1 MDTKTFEWT
10 KLEPTGEAPDAR
22 GGHSACVLPNSQLL
36 IYGGWSNHNQF
47 SNMFIYDIKGN
58 KWIDAEISHE
68 IPRWNFNSVMVK
80 AIPSWK
86 FFVFGGSVGSFVE
99 GHARNLGRFSDDLFF
114 FDVDHKKWQ
123 PVPLVD
129 GTKPKSRESG
139 ALFYDSSDS
148 KLVLFGGWNNDWLGD
163 IYAIPVGMITGP
175 PYAIFD
181 LRPKLGP
188 YTGNTKLTITGVGF
202 TNTSNIIVRFTIGKV
217 TVDCEG
223 VYVSDTELTCKT
235 PDFSH
240 IGPKEVDVTLAIDRG
255 DFTITSAKF
264 NFFLNTKADKTIA
277 YGPGLLCENPADA
290 KTVFYIQARNEKGE
304 NRVSGADEFV
314 VELKRY
320 GPDGELIEDR
330 PPVPVA
336 VPSEKKEG
344 EEEEAKEDGEGEK
357 PASQGEVA
365 KEEKAE
371 APQESE
377 RPSTASTACTVE
389 DLGDGSYKVTYQ
401 AKIEGEVDVSVRYRN
416 EKGELE
422 NIRGSPF
429 LKVKLTKKAPVKNTD
444 IAGPGISSY
453 ITHTL
458 NDIEK
463 FINETKNVINIKNK
477 NINEDVYSLLK
488 VKEGLNSVT
497 ERKDETILALDT
509 LEELLRSLEE
519 KHEVHR
525 DSDLKKTLKLI
536 EEWKNLEKLANN
548 VEKEIAGPLKNEGE
562 KCKEQ
567 LVKFEEELKQ
577 YDQGIRKE
585 SFYIYKTGID
595 GAFKRLDEV
604 KVQIEDFDK
613 KVENFVYYTEMFGFP
628 ERIEQVNKNLDKV
641 KTEVN
646 AVRNLWAQ
654 IKKSEAK
661 FNEYLERKW
670 GEIVPSD
677 MEEEIKKLRKEVTDL
692 RGLDKKSLAYLG
704 IVEDMKKWATFIP
717 LLSEL
722 KDPSMDVPDQRHWKE
737 VQTVTGKTFT
747 VDEVTPLQIIWD
759 LKLFEFKDPI
769 EEITDKAKQEA
780 KMEKILN
787 KIDEKWKE
795 VAFEKQ
801 QHKDTNIMLLKMS
814 DENFEA
820 LEENHVQIQNMSA
833 SKYLAYFENIVNKWR
848 ASLTAIFDVVQLLSE
863 VQKTWSFLE
872 NLFIHSEEVMKELPQ
887 ESEKFRG
894 IDKKVK
900 EIIEDGNKI
909 MNILQFCTQEHVFK
923 DLDVVLKE
931 LKFCEKALNKFLD
944 DKRKAFPRFYFV
956 SVNDL
961 LDILSNGNNP
971 YKINKHMS
979 KIFQSIDKLDLKH
992 QEGQRPQ
999 AVGFHSSVG
1008 VEYVPFS
1015 IPLALEG
1022 KVEVYLQKTVE
1033 KMVSTLNEVAL
1044 NSIKSYNTMSRDEWI
1059 NKDAAQITIL
1069 INMIQWVS
1077 NVENALTKIQ
1087 NGDLN
1092 AMKNLYK
1099 ESVEGLTALIKKVQ
1113 GDLTPPIRQKVM
1125 VLITMDTH
1133 SRDIVDRLVQEDV
1146 RQVNAF
1152 QWQSQLKFYWDT
1164 SAKDCK
1170 IAITDAVLWYGY
1182 EYLGNGPRLVIT
1194 PLTDRIYVTAT
1205 QALHLKMG
1213 CAPAGPAGT
1222 GKTETTKDLASAV
1235 GKACYVFN
1243 CSGEMTYESMGNI
1256 FKGLAASGC
1265 WGCFDEFNRLI
1276 PEVLSVCSVQFKAVT
1291 DAIKAKRQR
1300 FVLQGDEINLDPTCG
1315 AFITMNPGY
1324 LGRSELPEGLKALFR
1339 PITVVVPDLELIC
1352 ENLLMAE
1359 GFVEAKVLA
1368 TKFTTLY
1375 ALCRDLLSKQ
1385 DHYDWGLRAIKS
1397 VLVVAGAFK
1406 RAEPEIREQA
1416 LLMRALRDFNIPKI
1430 VAADLDVFFGLLGDL
1445 FPGIDIPRKTD
1456 PNFEGIVEAVCIE
1469 NRLFPDPDFKLKVV
1483 QLKELMEIRHCVFVM
1498 GPPGAGKSSTW
1509 KVLAKSQDKAGQK
1522 TTFVDLDPKV
1532 VSTRDLYGYVM
1543 VTKEWK
1549 DGLLS
1554 KVMRSLGE
1562 ITDTN
1567 PKWIVLDGDLDAN
1580 WIESMNSVMD
1590 DNKILTLAS
1599 NERIPLKPHMRMLFE
1614 IRDLKF
1620 ATPATVSRAGILY
1633 ISDDKGTQWKSYVRS
1648 WVQTLPDRDLS
1659 ANIQKLFDKY
1669 VDIAISFLFRSCKF
1683 LIPMSKMALVISI
1696 CKALEPLLDASLRER
1711 LLHQEFLF
1719 VWAVVWAIGACL
1731 SEKDGIDFRK
1741 VFSDFWR
1748 SQGDWKIVKFPSK
1761 GTIFDFFVDQTGDSP
1776 KLEEWGKK
1784 VPAIEYDD
1792 ITPMQNI
1799 TVPTPETV
1807 STSEFLRNYIIVG
1820 QACLLIGM
1828 AGSGKTQLMKGLLKD
1843 IVTQKPDSFMY
1854 QIINFN
1860 YYTESDYLINMLEQ
1874 TLEKKGGRQKG
1885 PRGKAKL
1892 IYFVDDLNMC
1902 MLDPYNT
1909 QTAIALLRQHADYG
1923 HWYDVSKLQ
1932 LVEIV
1937 NTQTVAAMNP
1947 TAGSFF
1953 VNPRYQRHFWTCA
1966 VPFPDQTSLFTIYN
1980 TFMVGHFKKFKSTVQ
1995 EQIQFI
2001 IKATLALHQSVIA
2014 SFRKTAINFHYEFNI
2029 RHLAGV
2035 FQGLLLAQPN
2045 QFQDPEKLVR
2055 LWIHESE
2062 RIYGDRLVSPEHLLT
2077 FKAQIADLV
2086 KKNFSK
2092 FNLNRFF
2099 SGATPEAIIFCDFTQ
2114 GINNDRFYDQMPNDK
2129 LESHVGEALK
2139 EYNDNNAVMDLVLFD
2154 DAIKHICKITRIIR
2168 QPSGHAL
2175 LVGVGGSGKQS
2186 LSRLAA
2192 FICGYT
2198 TFQIVISQSYSL
2210 NDLKTDLQ
2218 GLYNKTGVKDEG
2230 ILFLFTDGQITNER
2244 FLVYINDLLSSG
2256 EIADLYQPEEKD
2268 AIINS
2273 VRSKVKAEG
2282 KPDTPDN
2289 CWTYFIGKVKANL
2302 HMALCFSPVGEAFRR
2317 RARQF
2322 PALVNT
2328 TVIDWFQPWPQ
2339 DALLN
2344 VAKQFLKEIDL
2355 GEEEV
2360 RGAVE
2365 RFMPYSFKAVN
2376 QASSLIYEQ
2385 ERRYIYTTPK
2395 SFLELIKLF
2404 KTMLTTKRTNLERSK
2419 ERYETGLIKL
2429 RETASV
2435 VSELEESLKVKQVT
2449 VDAAKAEADAVATTV
2464 GAAKEKVEKETA
2476 IANEK
2481 AAKATE
2487 IQRVVEEQKAS
2498 AQKDLDAALPL
2509 VEKAQSAL
2517 KDISEKDFQMA
2528 KSFANPPK
2536 GVPEVF
2542 GTCIYLMAGLVPNE
2556 MVEVDKNKKP
2566 KAADWKACQKMMKD
2580 PKDFKNKLID
2590 CKAWIDE
2597 GKVPTQ
2603 NINPIRPFLQE
2614 PWFTVEEI
2622 KSKSTAAAGICAF
2635 IQNIVLYFDVVQEVE
2650 PKRKALKEATE
2661 QFEAANAQVAEAKA
2675 TVAKLQEELDK
2686 LQAEYDEALA
2696 KKNAVE
2702 AEANLLQRKLGL
2714 AKRLINA
2721 LGSEDARWANSIV
2734 ELDKALGV
2742 IVGDVLISSAF
2753 VSYAGPFTKKFREMI
2768 IKGNFLK
2775 YMKDAKIPMAQNP
2788 DPLVI
2793 LVDDATKAAW
2803 NNQGL
2808 PSDQVS
2814 IENGTILT
2822 NSERYTLMID
2832 PQLQGITWIREK
2844 EKKNNLQV
2852 TRLGN
2857 KDIMNKLELAIE
2869 SGWSVLIENM
2879 DEQVD
2884 ATLNPIIAR
2893 NFFKRGKNKILKLGG
2908 KDLTLNEKFRL
2919 FMHTKLANPHYPPE
2933 IQAEATLI
2941 NFTVTEDGLGDQL
2954 LTLVVGKER
2963 PDLAKKKIELIQ
2975 QQNEFKIKL
2984 KELEDDL
2991 LSRLANAQGDILA
3004 DVELIENL
3012 ETSKRIAVEVQEKVI
3027 VAKATEININEASEK
3042 YRSVA
3047 DRGALI
3053 FFLMNELAK
3062 IHSFYMYSLESFVVV
3077 VNRAIDSLS
3086 EGLAKPKKVEAEEA
3100 AAEGEAVAGPGKK
3113 EEGVAEGGE
3122 GPAEGE
3128 AGEKAAEEKGEEE
3141 NGQDA
3146 QDAQEALEA
3155 EEAALLTPRSL
3166 DKRVHKLID
3175 VITLFSFNYIRKG
3188 LFERHKL
3195 IVAALLTFRILI
3207 RSGKLAQNEVNHLIV
3222 PQPPLQ
3228 RSPIPDNFK
3237 SFLTEGIW
3245 EAVIS
3250 LEGNIKT
3257 HFEGLQASL
3266 EADLIQWK
3274 KWYGEEK
3281 AELAPLPKDFR
3292 DLGSFPKLL
3301 LLRAM
3306 RPDRLPSAL
3315 TNFVSETMGE
3325 VYVQQAPFNIFETYK
3340 ETNSSTPIFF
3350 VLFPGV
3356 DPTPDVE
3363 RVGATLDIS
3372 SSNGK
3377 FENISMGQG
3386 QEDRARDAIFRAAKE
3401 GTWIM
3406 LQNVHLMQSWMKLFE
3421 GYLEKASATAD
3432 PNFRC
3437 FISSE
3442 PPPIPTWKI
3451 IPESILQ
3458 NSIKVANEAPQDLK
3472 ANLRRAYAKFSQE
3485 KIAASTKANEY
3496 KAILFALCMFHSLM
3510 LGRKKFGSQ
3519 GWSRVYN
3526 FNDGDLTICADV
3538 LHNYLEKYEKV
3549 PYDDLRYI
3557 YGEIMYGGHI
3567 TDNWDR
3573 RTCNTYLLVLIKPE
3587 LLSKDFNLAP
3597 GFKSPDA
3604 GKFDYEAYRNY
3615 IEERL
3620 PIESPQMFGMHPNA
3634 EIGYLTATSEM
3645 IFDTIIEVQGGGAA
3659 GGSKKED
3666 DGVVGRLTDFKQR
3679 IAGRSFNLLDVR
3691 GKMKEMIP
3699 YNVVLLQECERM
3711 NELLEEIDKSLE
3723 ELKLGL
3729 EVTKEIVL
3737 YI

>member
-1 MDTKTFEWT
+1 
-10 KLEPTGEAPDAR
+10 
-22 GGHSACVLPNSQLL
+22 
-36 IYGGWSNHNQF
+36 
-47 SNMFIYDIKGN
+47 MFIYDIKGN

-68 IPRWNFNSVMVK
+68 VPRWNHSSVMVK

-99 GHARNLGRFSDDLFF
+99 GHARNLGKFSDDLYF
-114 FDVDHKKWQ
+114 FDIQNKKWATI
-123 PVPLVD
+123 PLAD
-129 GTKPKSRESG
+129 PQNRPKARESG
-139 ALFYDSSDS
+139 TMFYDSSDS
-148 KLVLFGGWNNDWLGD
+148 KLILFGGWNNDWLGD
-163 IYAIPVGMITGP
+163 ISTIPVGMITGP

-181 LRPKLGP
+181 LKPKLGP
-188 YTGNTKLTITGVGF
+188 YTGNTRVTINGVGF
-202 TNTSNIIVRFTIGKV
+202 TSNQNFIVRFTWGKV
-217 TVDCEG
+217 NMDVEG
-223 VYVSDTELTCKT
+223 VYVSETELTCKT
-235 PDFSH
+235 PDFSSV
-240 IGPKEVDVTLAIDRG
+240 GPKEVEVTLAVDRG
-255 DFTITSAKF
+255 DFTITNAKF
-264 NFFLNTKADKTIA
+264 NFFLNTKADRTIA
-277 YGPGLLCENPADA
+277 YGPGLLCENPVNE
-290 KTVFYIQARNEKGE
+290 KTVIFIQARNEKGE
-304 NRVSGADEFV
+304 NRVSGTDEFV
-314 VELKRY
+314 IQIKR
-320 GPDGELIEDR
+320 PESEEAKLA
-330 PPVPVA
+330 VPVQE
-336 VPSEKKEG
+336 VRKSVREG
-344 EEEEAKEDGEGEK
+344 EEEEGEEG
-357 PASQGEVA
+357 
-365 KEEKAE
+365 EEKAQGE
-371 APQESE
+371 QDGEQAQPVAVEEVEKAPEYDI
-377 RPSTASTACTVE
+377 E
-389 DLGDGSYKVTYQ
+389 DLGDGSYKITFSS
-401 AKIEGEVDVSVRYRN
+401 AEEGEVDVSIKYRN
-416 EKGELE
+416 EKNELE
-422 NIRGSPF
+422 QIRGSPF
-429 LKVKLTKKAPVKNTD
+429 TKVKFSKKANPKNVD
-444 IAGPGISSY
+444 IAGPGIAHY

-458 NDIEK
+458 TDIDK
-463 FINETKNVINIKNK
+463 FIAETKNTINIKNK
-477 NINEDVYSLLK
+477 NVGEDVFALLS
-488 VKEGLNSVT
+488 VKKGLNSGG
-497 ERKDETILALDT
+497 ERKENVVLALDT
-509 LEELLRSLEE
+509 LEQLIKALE
-519 KHEVHR
+519 KYEVHR
-525 DSDLKKTLKLI
+525 DSDLKKTSKLI
-536 EEWKNLEKLANN
+536 DEWKNFERLSNS
-548 VEKEIAGPLKNEGE
+548 VEKEIANNLKNEGE
-562 KCKEQ
+562 KCKEK

-577 YDQGIRKE
+577 YDQGVRKE
-585 SFYIYKTGID
+585 SFYIYKTGVD

-604 KVQIEDFDK
+604 KVQIGDFDR
-613 KVENFVYYTEMFGFP
+613 KVENFVYFTDMFGFP
-628 ERIEQVNKNLDKV
+628 ERMEQVNKNLDKV
-641 KTEVN
+641 KVEVG
-646 AVRNLWAQ
+646 AVRNLWGL
-654 IKKSEAK
+654 IKKNEAK
-661 FNEYLERKW
+661 FSEYLGRKW
-670 GEIVPSD
+670 GEVNPSD
-677 MEEEIKKLRKEVTDL
+677 MEEEIKKLRKEIVDL
-692 RGLDKKSLAYLG
+692 KGLDKKSSAYQG
-704 IVEDMKKWATFIP
+704 IIEDFKKWATFIP

-722 KDPSMDVPDQRHWKE
+722 KDPSMDVPDQRHWNA
-737 VQTVTGKTFT
+737 VQQTTGKAFT
-747 VDEVTPLQIIWD
+747 VDENTPLQIIWD
-759 LKLFEFKDPI
+759 LKLFEFKDNI
-769 EEITDKAKQEA
+769 EEITDKAKQEL
-780 KMEKILN
+780 KMEKVLN
-787 KIDEKWKE
+787 KIDDKWRD
-795 VAFEKQ
+795 VNFEKQ

-872 NLFIHSEEVMKELPQ
+872 NLFIHSEEVIKELPQ

-900 EIIEDGNKI
+900 EVIENGNQV
-909 MNILQFCTQEHVFK
+909 MNILKFCTQDSVLK
-923 DLDVVLKE
+923 DLDTVLKE

-971 YKINKHMS
+971 NKINRHMS
-979 KIFQSIDKLDLKH
+979 KIFQAIDKLDLKP
-992 QEGQRPQ
+992 QDGGRPI
-999 AVGFHSSVG
+999 AVGWDSGVG
-1008 VEYVPFS
+1008 SEYVPFS
-1015 IPLALEG
+1015 INLPLEG

-1033 KMVSTLNEVAL
+1033 KMVSTLNEIAL
-1044 NSIKSYNTMSRDEWI
+1044 NSIKTYASVEKDDWI
-1059 NKDAAQITIL
+1059 KQDPAQITIL
-1069 INMIQWVS
+1069 INMITWVN
-1077 NVENALTKIQ
+1077 NVENTFNELPTKP
-1087 NGDLN
+1087 D
-1092 AMKNLYK
+1092 AMKNFYHR
-1099 ESVEGLTALIKKVQ
+1099 SVEGLTALIKKVQ
-1113 GDLTPPIRQKVM
+1113 GDLSPAVRQKVM

-1133 SRDIVDRLVQEDV
+1133 SRDVVEKLAAEDV
-1146 RQVNAF
+1146 RTPTAF
-1152 QWQSQLKFYWDT
+1152 QWQSQLKFYWD
-1164 SAKDCK
+1164 SQKKDCK

-1256 FKGLAASGC
+1256 FKGLAASGT

-1291 DAIKAKRQR
+1291 DAIKAKRKR
-1300 FVLQGDEINLDPTCG
+1300 FVLQGDEIDLDPSCG

-1359 GFVEAKVLA
+1359 GFVDAKILA

-1375 ALCRDLLSKQ
+1375 SLCRDLLSKA

-1406 RAEPEIREQA
+1406 RAEPDIREQA

-1430 VAADLDVFFGLLGDL
+1430 VAQDLDIFFGLLGDL

-1456 PNFEGIVEAVCIE
+1456 PTFEEIVDNVCVE
-1469 NRLFPDPDFKLKVV
+1469 SKLHPDPDFKLKIV

-1509 KVLAKSQDKAGQK
+1509 KMLAKAQDKAGQK
-1522 TTFVDLDPKV
+1522 TMFVDLDPKV

-1543 VTKEWK
+1543 ITKEWK

-1562 ITDTN
+1562 ISDTN

-1599 NERIPLKPHMRMLFE
+1599 NERIPLKPHMKMLFE

-1633 ISDDKGTQWKSYVRS
+1633 ISDDKGTQWKSYVKS
-1648 WVQTLPDRDLS
+1648 WVQTLPDRDLA

-1669 VDIAISFLFRSCKF
+1669 VEIGLTFLFRSCKF
-1683 LIPMSKMALVISI
+1683 LIPMSKMSLVISI
-1696 CKALEPLLDASLRER
+1696 CKTLEPLLDSSLKEK
-1711 LLHQEFLF
+1711 LLHQEFIF
-1719 VWAVVWAIGACL
+1719 VWGVIWAIGACL

-1741 VFSDFWR
+1741 VFSDWWR
-1748 SQGDWKIVKFPSK
+1748 GQGDWKIVRFPSK
-1761 GTIFDFFVDQTGDSP
+1761 GTVFDFYIDQSGDTP

-1784 VPAIEYDD
+1784 VPTIEYDD
-1792 ITPMQNI
+1792 ITPMQNV

-1807 STSEFLRNYIIVG
+1807 STSEFLRNFIMVG
-1820 QACLLIGM
+1820 HPCLLLGM

-1843 IVTQKPDSFMY
+1843 IVTEKPDSFLY

-1860 YYTESDYLINMLEQ
+1860 YYTESDYLQNMLEQ

-1892 IYFVDDLNMC
+1892 IYFIDDLNMC

-1932 LVEIV
+1932 LVEII

-1980 TFMVGHFKKFKSTVQ
+1980 TFMLGHFKKFKSAVQ

-2001 IKATLALHQSVIA
+2001 IKATLTLHQSVIA

-2062 RIYGDRLVSPEHLLT
+2062 RIYGDRLVSLEHLT
-2077 FKAQIADLV
+2077 IFKAQVADLV
-2086 KKNFSK
+2086 KKNFAK

-2099 SGATPEAIIFCDFTQ
+2099 SGQNPEAIIFCDFPQ
-2114 GINNDRFYDQMPNDK
+2114 GINSDRFYDQMPNDK
-2129 LESHVGEALK
+2129 LETHVGEGLK
-2139 EYNDNNAVMDLVLFD
+2139 QYNDENAVMDLVLFD
-2154 DAIKHICKITRIIR
+2154 DAMRHICKISRIIR

-2186 LSRLAA
+2186 LSKLAA
-2192 FICGYT
+2192 YICGYT
-2198 TFQIVISQSYSL
+2198 TFQIVISQSYNL
-2210 NDLKTDLQ
+2210 NDLRTDLQ
-2218 GLYNKTGVKDEG
+2218 GLYNKTGAKDEG

-2256 EIADLYQPEEKD
+2256 EIADLYAPEEKD
-2268 AIINS
+2268 AIINQ
-2273 VRSKVKAEG
+2273 VRSKVKADG
-2282 KPDTPDN
+2282 KVDTPDN
-2289 CWTYFIGKVKANL
+2289 CWTWFIEKVKTNL

-2355 GEEEV
+2355 GEDDV
-2360 RGAVE
+2360 RNGVE
-2365 RFMPYSFKAVN
+2365 KFMPYSFKAVN
-2376 QASSLIYEQ
+2376 QVSSLIYDQ

-2404 KTMLTTKRTNLERSK
+2404 KAMLTTKRTELERSK
-2419 ERYETGLIKL
+2419 ERYEGGLVKL
-2429 RETASV
+2429 RETAV
-2435 VSELEESLKVKQVT
+2435 VVAELEESLKLKQVT
-2449 VDAAKAEADAVATTV
+2449 VDAAKAEADVVAATV

-2476 IANEK
+2476 IANDI
-2481 AAKATE
+2481 AAKAGK
-2487 IQRVVEEQKAS
+2487 IQVAVEEQKQS
-2498 AQKDLDAALPL
+2498 AQKDLDNALPL

-2517 KDISEKDFQMA
+2517 KDISEKDFQQA
-2528 KSFANPPK
+2528 KSFASPPK

-2542 GTCIYLMAGLVPNE
+2542 GTCVYLMAGLVSND

-2566 KAADWKACQKMMKD
+2566 KVVEWKSCQKMMKD
-2580 PKDFKNKLID
+2580 PKDFKNKLMD
-2590 CKAWIDE
+2590 CKTWIDE
-2597 GKVPTQ
+2597 GKMPAQ
-2603 NINPIRPFLQE
+2603 NINPIRPLLQE

-2622 KSKSTAAAGICAF
+2622 KGKSQAAAGICGF
-2635 IQNIVLYFDVVQEVE
+2635 VLNIVLYFDVVTTVE
-2650 PKRKALKEATE
+2650 PKRKALREATE
-2661 QFEAANAQVAEAKA
+2661 QLEAANAQVAEAKS
-2675 TVAKLQEELDK
+2675 TVARLQEELDK
-2686 LQAEYDEALA
+2686 LQAEYDEATA

-2702 AEANLLQRKLGL
+2702 AEANMLQNKLSL

-2734 ELDKALGV
+2734 ELEKALSV
-2742 IVGDVLISSAF
+2742 VVGDVLLSSAF

-2768 IKGNFLK
+2768 IKGTFLK
-2775 YMKDAKIPMAQNP
+2775 YIKDAKIPMSSNP
-2788 DPLVI
+2788 DPMIL

-2832 PQLQGITWIREK
+2832 PQLQGITWIKEK
-2844 EKKNNLQV
+2844 EKKNNLQI

-2857 KDIMNKLELAIE
+2857 KDIINKLELAIE

-2879 DEQVD
+2879 GEQVD
-2884 ATLNPIIAR
+2884 ATLNPVIAR
-2893 NFFKRGKNKILKLGG
+2893 NFFKKGKNKILKLGG

-2933 IQAEATLI
+2933 VQAEATLI

-2963 PDLAKKKIELIQ
+2963 PDLAKMKVELIQ

-2991 LSRLANAQGDILA
+2991 LSRLANAKGDILA
-3004 DVELIENL
+3004 DVSLIENL
-3012 ETSKRIAVEVQEKVI
+3012 EIAKKISVEVQEKVI
-3027 VAKATEININEASEK
+3027 IAKATEININEASEK
-3042 YRSVA
+3042 YRTVA

-3053 FFLMNELAK
+3053 FFLMNELPK
-3062 IHSFYMYSLESFVVV
+3062 IHTFYMYSLESFVVV
-3077 VNRAIDSLS
+3077 VNSAIDSLS
-3086 EGLAKPKKVEAEEA
+3086 AKSKPKLKPVAEVKAIEEKAEEPKPVQVKEQPKVETKPEIDGDAEPKPDGEVEA
-3100 AAEGEAVAGPGKK
+3100 KADGETEAKADGEETEKAKEEVPEVKK
-3113 EEGVAEGGE
+3113 EEVEE
-3122 GPAEGE
+3122 P
-3128 AGEKAAEEKGEEE
+3128 KAQEDGITDIKISPSNEEE
-3141 NGQDA
+3141 APVDSNEGA
-3146 QDAQEALEA
+3146 I
-3155 EEAALLTPRSL
+3155 LTPRSL
-3166 DKRVHKLID
+3166 DKRVTKLID
-3175 VITLFSFNYIRKG
+3175 VVTKFAFNTIRRG

-3195 IVAALLTFRILI
+3195 IVAAMLCFRILI
-3207 RSGKLAQNEVNHLIV
+3207 RNGKLALNEVNHLIV
-3222 PQPPLQ
+3222 PQPPTQ
-3228 RSPIPDNFK
+3228 KSPMPDQFK
-3237 SFLTEGIW
+3237 SFLTDQIW

-3250 LEGNIKT
+3250 LENNIKS
-3257 HFEGLQASL
+3257 HFEGLQSSL

-3281 AELAPLPKDFR
+3281 AELAQLPRDFR
-3292 DLGSFPKLL
+3292 EIASFPKLL

-3306 RPDRLPSAL
+3306 RPDRIPSAL
-3315 TNFVSETMGE
+3315 TNFVAEMMGE
-3325 VYVQQAPFNIFETYK
+3325 EYVQQAPFNVFDTFE

-3363 RVGATLDIS
+3363 KVGATLDIS
-3372 SSNGK
+3372 IANGK

-3386 QEDRARDAIFRAAKE
+3386 QEDRARDAIFRSAKE

-3406 LQNVHLMQSWMKLFE
+3406 LQNVHLMQSWLKLFE
-3421 GYLEKASATAD
+3421 GYLEKASAAAD

-3442 PPPIPTWKI
+3442 PPPLPDWKI

-3458 NSIKVANEAPQDLK
+3458 NSIKIANEAPQDLK
-3472 ANLRRAYAKFSQE
+3472 ANLRRAYAKFGQE
-3485 KIAASTKANEY
+3485 KINASSKPNEF

-3519 GWSRVYN
+3519 GWSRNYN
-3526 FNDGDLTICADV
+3526 YNDGDLTICADV

-3557 YGEIMYGGHI
+3557 NGEIMYGGHI

-3573 RTCNTYLLVLIKPE
+3573 RTCNTYLLVLIKAE
-3587 LLSKDFNLAP
+3587 LLLKDFNLAP

-3604 GKFDYEAYRNY
+3604 SKFDYEGYKNY

-3634 EIGYLTATSEM
+3634 EIGYLTAQSET
-3645 IFDTIIEVQGGGAA
+3645 IFDTIIEVQGGAVT

-3666 DGVVGRLTDFKQR
+3666 DGVSGKLADYKHRIQGRP
-3679 IAGRSFNLLDVR
+3679 FNLIDIR

-3699 YNVVLLQECERM
+3699 YNVVALQECERM
-3711 NELLEEIDKSLE
+3711 NELLDEVDKSLE
-3723 ELKLGL
+3723 ELRLGL
-3729 EVTKEIVL
+3729 EVLFDLLIGFINVF
-3737 YI
+3737 